1 MQYTVKLT
9 TTGYRVYDSIVEKI
23 DKGHYDHEE
32 DIQIF
37 SPLGL
42 VLGEM
47 GASIYTDK
55 PTKPALVEALKIQM
69 EVEFDAGSEFTGEQL
84 KMEWFKFC
92 RRQKLIVEVGR
103 LDIADEDRDE
113 IEDAV
118 ERGIDKQGLVVTN
131 KYWEVR

>member
-47 GASIYTDK
+47 GTSIHTDK
-55 PTKPALVEALKIQM
+55 PTKPALVEALKKEM
-69 EVEFDAGSEFTGEQL
+69 EAEFDAGSEFTGEQL
-84 KMEWFKFC
+84 KMEWFKF
-92 RRQKLIVEVGR
+92 VG
-103 LDIADEDRDE
+103 DRNLLS
-113 IEDAV
+113 
-118 ERGIDKQGLVVTN
+118 R
-131 KYWEVR
+131 